1 MGFKPEFQRLHG
13 CLCDEKLAVVLGR
26 FIYRQALKVGATGTE
41 DLELNEVRCRS
52 TPKSL

>member
-26 FIYRQALKVGATGTE
+26 FIYRQALKVGAKGTE
-41 DLELNEVRCRS
+41 EMPCGENAQVFLS
-52 TPKSL
+52 A